1 MPRAPA
7 IVMNLVNAIP
17 SGTKLAAGVESV
29 CALRSP
35 AIDHRPPEHQQGGA
49 LRGRHLCPA
58 GEPEA
63 SGDVT
68 NDGGTRSWMK
78 TSGVRRP
85 NPRIAKHV
93 LSSCCC
99 FGIQQGLA
107 DSNARL
113 FVSSPISVNR
123 MCQENAGAEQSH
135 KRPPIKFHL
144 FPMRPLPPHGLEWEG
159 QGPLGR
165 GWAGKP
171 KGL

>member
-1 MPRAPA
+1 MT
-7 IVMNLVNAIP
+7 I
-17 SGTKLAAGVESV
+17 
-29 CALRSP
+29 
-35 AIDHRPPEHQQGGA
+35 
-49 LRGRHLCPA
+49 
-58 GEPEA
+58 
-63 SGDVT
+63 
-68 NDGGTRSWMK
+68 WMK

-113 FVSSPISVNR
+113 FVSSPISVKR